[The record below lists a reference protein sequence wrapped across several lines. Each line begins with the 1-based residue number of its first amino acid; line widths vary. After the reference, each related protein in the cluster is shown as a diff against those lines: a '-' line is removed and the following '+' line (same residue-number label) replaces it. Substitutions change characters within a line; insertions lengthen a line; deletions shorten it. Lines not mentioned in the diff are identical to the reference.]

1 MLGKARLLSAWERL
15 RSSYWFIPSLM
26 AGGAVLLSVV
36 THWADTSANAGG
48 GGTGGTGGGW
58 VRQLPLL
65 YTGTA
70 DGARSLLSAVAGSM
84 IGLAGVVFSIV
95 IVALTLASNQFG
107 PRLLRSFM
115 RDAGNQVVLGTFIAA
130 FVYCVLVLRQVRD
143 DGPGFAPFVPQVG
156 VLTAVGL
163 SVAGLGVLIYFIHHA
178 AASIQTSHI
187 ISSVSDELLAEIDD
201 SYPHAA
207 GDASRGDGTGPA
219 GPDVDGQLP
228 PDFDAGSRPVL
239 AGEPGYVQRVEAGEL
254 LDLAEAHDLVV
265 RVDLRPGKFA
275 QSDDAVMRVWP
286 AERVTDAVRADLR
299 LTFTIGPERSLS
311 QDPEFAVDQL
321 VEVACRAL
329 SPGFNDPFTAVQCLD
344 YLGEGLSQLAGRSM
358 RSPHQFD
365 AAGRVRVVCAGLRF
379 DGVVDAAFN
388 QIRQY
393 GSNSMA
399 VLLRL
404 LEVLAR
410 VVRGTTDP
418 AAVAC
423 LREHAEMTWD
433 LAFKAALGRRDRAEV
448 EQRVAAF
455 DAAVAVGHA

>member
-1 MLGKARLLSAWERL
+1 MLGKAKLVSGWERL
-15 RSSYWFIPSLM
+15 RASYSFIPSLM
-26 AGGAVLLSVV
+26 AAGAVALSVV
-36 THWADTSANAGG
+36 TGRVDTYGDGA
-48 GGTGGTGGGW
+48 W
-58 VRQLPLL
+58 VRRLPLL
-65 YTGTA
+65 YTGTV

-187 ISSVSDELLAEIDD
+187 ISSVTDELLAEIDD
-201 SYPHAA
+201 SYPPAPPGGAA
-207 GDASRGDGTGPA
+207 DGDGSG
-219 GPDVDGQLP
+219 DGVAPVASHDLFP
-228 PDFDAGSRPVL
+228 PNFDAESRSVH
-239 AGEPGYVQRVEAGEL
+239 AGEPGYVQRIEAGEL

-275 QSDDAVMRVWP
+275 QSDDAVLRAWP
-286 AERVTDAVRADLR
+286 AGRVTDAVRADLR
-299 LTFTIGPERSLS
+299 RTFTVGRERSLS

-321 VEVACRAL
+321 VEVAVRAL
-329 SPGFNDPFTAVQCLD
+329 SPGFNDPFTAMQCLD
-344 YLGEGLSQLAGRSM
+344 HLGEGVSRLAGRPM
-358 RSPHQFD
+358 PPPHQAD
-365 AAGRVRVVCAGLRF
+365 AAGRVRVVCAALRF
-379 DGVVDAAFN
+379 EGVVDAAFN

-393 GSNSMA
+393 GRDSMA
-399 VLLRL
+399 VMLRL

-410 VVRGTTDP
+410 VARRTTDP
-418 AAVAC
+418 AALAC
-423 LREHAEMTWD
+423 LRDHAEMTRD
-433 LAFKAALGRRDRAEV
+433 LAFRAALGRRDRAEV
-448 EQRVAAF
+448 EQRVAEFEAA
-455 DAAVAVGHA
+455 AAVLAPGVR